1 MKKTNLLDYTL
12 DELKEYVSGLGL
24 PKYRAAQIRSNIY
37 KGVFEFSKMTDLP
50 VETREKL
57 DNVACTGRL
66 EIVRKLESNIDGTK
80 KYLFD
85 LGDGNVIE
93 SVLMKYKYGYSACIS
108 SQVGCKMG
116 CRFCASTGLSFER
129 NLTSGEMLSQIL
141 TMQSDAG
148 VRVGNVV
155 IMGIGEPLDNYDNV
169 VKFIKEAGD
178 GLGISLRK
186 ISLSTCGLIPGIER
200 LADENL
206 PVTLSVSLHSPYDGE
221 RKEMMPVNIKY
232 PIDQLM
238 DACRKYV
245 EKTGRRITFE
255 YAMISG
261 VNDTKAHAEDLVR
274 LVKGMLCH
282 VNLIPVNKIETSRYE
297 RSRDENI
304 RKFEKILSLS
314 GISVTVRRELGPDI
328 EAACGQLR
336 RTKV

>member
-1 MKKTNLLDYTL
+1 
-12 DELKEYVSGLGL
+12 
-24 PKYRAAQIRSNIY
+24 
-37 KGVFEFSKMTDLP
+37 
-50 VETREKL
+50 
-57 DNVACTGRL
+57 
-66 EIVRKLESNIDGTK
+66 
-80 KYLFD
+80 
-85 LGDGNVIE
+85 
-93 SVLMKYKYGYSACIS
+93 
-108 SQVGCKMG
+108 
-116 CRFCASTGLSFER
+116 
-129 NLTSGEMLSQIL
+129 
-141 TMQSDAG
+141 
-148 VRVGNVV
+148 
-155 IMGIGEPLDNYDNV
+155 LDNYDNV

-261 VNDTKAHAEDLVR
+261 VNDTKTHAEDLVR

>member
-1 MKKTNLLDYTL
+1 MKKTNLLDFTL

-24 PKYRAAQIRSNIY
+24 PKYRAAQIRKNIY
-37 KGVFEFSKMTDLP
+37 KGVFDFFKMTDLP
-50 VETREKL
+50 VETRQQL
-57 DNVACTGRL
+57 DKVAHTGRL
-66 EIVRKLESNIDGTK
+66 EVVRKLESNIDGTK

-129 NLTSGEMLSQIL
+129 NLTSGEMISQIL
-141 TMQSDAG
+141 TMQTDAG

-155 IMGIGEPLDNYDNV
+155 IMGIGEPLDNYENV

-200 LADENL
+200 LAEENL
-206 PVTLSVSLHSPYDGE
+206 PVTLSVSLHSPYDEE
-221 RKEMMPVNIKY
+221 RKEMMPINIKY
-232 PIDQLM
+232 PIAKLM

-261 VNDTKAHAEDLVR
+261 VNDTERHAEDLVR

-282 VNLIPVNKIETSRYE
+282 FNLIPVNKIKPA
-297 RSRDENI
+297 DM
-304 RKFEKILSLS
+304 K
-314 GISVTVRRELGPDI
+314 
-328 EAACGQLR
+328 EAGMR
-336 RTKV
+336 I